1 MAAPSR
7 FAASGGKGQEME
19 ERLRAYFLSLGY
31 YVLRG
36 VKFTYN
42 RFDVT
47 DVDLWLYLR
56 PTPISRERCNV
67 DIKNKKTPQA
77 LERIFWAKGIQ
88 RVLGLERCVVA
99 TTDSRPDVAAFGL
112 AHEVTVLD
120 GTFLAR
126 LEKSSRSTTERLTEE
141 QFLELVDHASL
152 GKVGGD
158 WKGGYER
165 SKARVLSGLDFDG
178 ANQWLREIGALLDT
192 HLSGPVQGDAALRL
206 MYANVGMLLVAIDF
220 VMQGCLSMDSEQ
232 RRQYLTDGFRYGNNG
247 KSAAEGIV
255 RVAARLVSAATG
267 QGAAMDIVHR
277 ELQQQFSSV
286 RAEVLGEFFAKA
298 GAQGAIIGA
307 ARDFEA
313 AAFSVHP
320 PLPGDLATAG
330 QAVMGTLADHFGRD
344 RKKVLATRPVSSAVS
359 PIPARAGAAEVVPAA
374 PTSEKGDAVQDAAEP
389 EADSDATG

>member
-1 MAAPSR
+1 MAAQLKSAVP
-7 FAASGGKGQEME
+7 GGKGQDME

-88 RVLGLERCVVA
+88 RVLGLERCIVA
-99 TTDSRPDVAAFGL
+99 TTDPRSDVAAFGH

-120 GTFLAR
+120 GTFLSR
-126 LEKSSRSTTERLTEE
+126 LEKSARSATTRLTEE
-141 QFLELVDHASL
+141 QLMELVDRACL
-152 GKVGGD
+152 GKIGGD

-178 ANQWLREIGALLDT
+178 ANQWLHEIATLLDV
-192 HLSGPVQGDAALRL
+192 HLSGPVEGDAALRL
-206 MYANVGMLLVAIDF
+206 AYANVGMFLVAVDF
-220 VMQGCLSMDSEQ
+220 LMQGCLSMDTDQ
-232 RRQYLTDGFRYGNNG
+232 RRYYLTEGFRYGKNG
-247 KSAAEGIV
+247 KASAEGIV
-255 RVAARLVSAATG
+255 RVASRLVSAATG
-267 QGAAMDIVHR
+267 EAASMDIVER
-277 ELQQQFSSV
+277 ELRQQFSGV

-298 GAQGAIIGA
+298 GAQGTIIEV
-307 ARDFEA
+307 AREFEA
-313 AAFSVHP
+313 AAYALQAPFPAELSVP
-320 PLPGDLATAG
+320 A
-330 QAVMGTLADHFGRD
+330 QAVMGTLSDHFGRD
-344 RKKVLATRPVSSAVS
+344 RKRVLASRPQMFAPAS
-359 PIPARAGAAEVVPAA
+359 PANAAGAAGA
-374 PTSEKGDAVQDAAEP
+374 
-389 EADSDATG
+389 

>member
-1 MAAPSR
+1 MAAAPRSPIP
-7 FAASGGKGQEME
+7 GGKGHDME

-88 RVLGLERCVVA
+88 RVLGLERCIVA
-99 TTDSRPDVAAFGL
+99 TTDARPDVAAFGL

-126 LEKSSRSTTERLTEE
+126 LEKSSRSATDRLTEE
-141 QFLELVDHASL
+141 QFMQIADRACL

-165 SKARVLSGLDFDG
+165 SKARVLSALDFDG
-178 ANQWLREIGALLDT
+178 ANQWLREILALLDV
-192 HLSGPVQGDAALRL
+192 HLSGPVEGDAALRL
-206 MYANVGMLLVAIDF
+206 SYANVGMFLISVDF
-220 VMQGCLSMDSEQ
+220 LMQGCLSMDSDQ
-232 RRQYLTDGFRYGNNG
+232 RRHYLTEGFRYGTNG
-247 KSAAEGIV
+247 KASAEGIV
-255 RVAARLVSAATG
+255 RVASRLVSAATG
-267 QGAAMDIVHR
+267 QMAAMDIVER
-277 ELQQQFSSV
+277 ELHQQFSGI

-298 GAQGAIIGA
+298 AAQGAVIEV
-307 ARDFEA
+307 AREFEA
-313 AAFSVHP
+313 AAYAMRVLYPAELSVP
-320 PLPGDLATAG
+320 A
-330 QAVMGTLADHFGRD
+330 QAVLGTLSDHFGRD
-344 RKKVLATRPVSSAVS
+344 RKKVLAVRASVLEAVN
-359 PIPARAGAAEVVPAA
+359 
-374 PTSEKGDAVQDAAEP
+374 
-389 EADSDATG
+389 ADSKLAGV

>member
-1 MAAPSR
+1 MVSAPK
-7 FAASGGKGQEME
+7 AGVSGGKGYELE

-67 DIKNKKTPQA
+67 DVKNKKTPQA

-99 TTDSRPDVAAFGL
+99 TTDARPDVSAFGL

-120 GTFLAR
+120 GTFISR
-126 LEKSSRSTTERLTEE
+126 LERSARSESDRLTEE
-141 QFLELVDHASL
+141 QFVELLDRASL

-165 SKARVLSGLDFDG
+165 SKARVLSSLDFDG
-178 ANQWLREIGALLDT
+178 ANLWLREIGSLLDV
-192 HLSGPVQGDAALRL
+192 HLSGPVEGDAALRL
-206 MYANVGMLLVAIDF
+206 VYANAGMLLVAVDF
-220 VMQGCLSMDSEQ
+220 LMQGCLSMDAEQ
-232 RRQYLTDGFRYGNNG
+232 RRLYLTDGFRYGNNG
-247 KSAAEGIV
+247 KTSAEGIV
-255 RVAARLVSAATG
+255 RVASRLVSAATG
-267 QGAAMDIVHR
+267 QGAATMDVVQR
-277 ELQQQFSSV
+277 ELQQQFSGV

-298 GAQGAIIGA
+298 GAQGTIIEV
-307 ARDFEA
+307 AREFEA
-313 AAFSVHP
+313 IAYSAQP
-320 PLPGDLATAG
+320 PLPGELSTPA
-330 QAVMGTLADHFGRD
+330 QAVMGTLSDHFGRD
-344 RKKVLATRPVSSAVS
+344 RKSVLTARVSGSKAKGES
-359 PIPARAGAAEVVPAA
+359 AAEGPVARTKPGDVAA
-374 PTSEKGDAVQDAAEP
+374 S
-389 EADSDATG
+389 

>member
-1 MAAPSR
+1 MAASSKTMV
-7 FAASGGKGQEME
+7 SGGKGPDME

-42 RFDVT
+42 KFDVT

-67 DIKNKKTPQA
+67 DIKNKRTPQA

-99 TTDSRPDVAAFGL
+99 TTDARPDVAAFGL

-126 LEKSSRSTTERLTEE
+126 LEKSSRSETDRLTEE
-141 QFLELVDHASL
+141 QFLELIDRASL

-158 WKGGYER
+158 WRGGYER
-165 SKARVLSGLDFDG
+165 SKARVLSNLDFDG
-178 ANQWLREIGALLDT
+178 ANQWLREIGELLDT
-192 HLSGPVQGDAALRL
+192 HLSGPVDGDAALRL

-220 VMQGCLSMDSEQ
+220 LMQGCLSMDSEQ
-232 RRQYLTDGFRYGNNG
+232 RRTYLTDGFRYGNSG

-255 RVAARLVSAATG
+255 RVASRLVSAATA
-267 QGAAMDIVHR
+267 QGASMDVVQR

-298 GAQGAIIGA
+298 GAQSATIGA
-307 ARDFEA
+307 AREFESA
-313 AAFSVHP
+313 AYSVQP
-320 PLPGDLATAG
+320 PLPGELSVTA
-330 QAVMGTLADHFGRD
+330 QAVMGTLSDHFVRD
-344 RKKVLATRPVSSAVS
+344 RKKVLAVKASTLKATDTLVVGDAPVTDADSPDSSADTQ
-359 PIPARAGAAEVVPAA
+359 PPRAQGA
-374 PTSEKGDAVQDAAEP
+374 
-389 EADSDATG
+389 